1 MVEPMKQEENTC
13 PECGAARVEGLTCW
27 GQLGAVLGWEYQDPD
42 LRAEHFLTVA
52 SYNLQHPAQFSEE
65 VLAGLRAALIE
76 HLDQG
81 VPVEVLRRQA
91 ARAYGGQKRVL
102 KPEAER
108 QPVPRRW
115 RMTIADV
122 YLPAQPQG
130 AADRVR
136 RWAAA
141 IRSEL

>member
-1 MVEPMKQEENTC
+1 MVEPMSPEENTC

-27 GQLGAVLGWEYQDPD
+27 EQLGGILAWEYQDPD

-52 SYNLQHPAQFSEE
+52 SYNLQHPAQFTGEA
-65 VLAGLRAALIE
+65 LANLRAALIE

-81 VPVEVLRRQA
+81 VPAEVLRRRA
-91 ARAYGGQKRVL
+91 AQTYGGQKRVL
-102 KPEAER
+102 KREAER
-108 QPVPRRW
+108 HPALRRW
-115 RMTIADV
+115 QMTIADI
-122 YLPAQPQG
+122 YLPAQPQS